1 MAEGTGHAA
10 GAKDADKGRSLAEAA
25 RTFEPEE
32 DKKPALVLVPGLI
45 CTSGL
50 WAFQIAALREVT
62 AITVVDHR
70 AARSLGELAAQI
82 LDDQPGPFALAGH
95 SMGGYVAFEVMRQGG
110 DRVEKLALIATSAR
124 QDTLEMAG
132 RRRDFIK
139 LARRGKFRGVSPMLL
154 KTFIHEDALDNDALC
169 ETVYRMAHE
178 TGAEGFIRQ
187 SEITLERPDSRA
199 DLGNIACPTLVLCG
213 DADERTPPALAAE
226 IAAGI
231 PDAELVILPRCGHLP
246 QLERPAATTR
256 ALKAWL
262 EVD

>member
-1 MAEGTGHAA
+1 MA
-10 GAKDADKGRSLAEAA
+10 GAAT
-25 RTFEPEE
+25 TFERGEAE
-32 DKKPALVLVPGLI
+32 KPALVLVPGLI
-45 CTSGL
+45 CTQDL
-50 WAFQIAALREVT
+50 WAFQIAALQEVT

-70 AARSLGELAAQI
+70 RATSLSELAAQI

-124 QDTLEMAG
+124 QDTLEMAA

-154 KTFIHEDALDNDALC
+154 KTFIHEDGLDNKALR

-178 TGAEGFIRQ
+178 TGGEGFIRQ

-199 DLGNIACPTLVLCG
+199 DLADISCPTLVLCG
-213 DADERTPPALAAE
+213 DADERTPQALAAE
-226 IAAGI
+226 MAAGI
-231 PDAELVILPRCGHLP
+231 PDSELVILPRCGHLP
-246 QLERPAATTR
+246 QLERSAATTR

-262 EVD
+262 EVE